1 MNIAQIRKYD
11 VANGP
16 GIRTTIFVSGCTH
29 NCKNCFNKEYQD
41 FSYGKPFTKEIEDE
55 IISYV
60 KDTNR
65 LSILGG
71 EPMQQGIELI
81 NLLKRVKEETNA
93 TIWMWTG
100 CIYELL
106 ETDIQRKMLQYI
118 YVLVDRPFIESKK
131 DLTLKFRVSS
141 NQRIIDVKNTLDK
154 NKLITMEV

>member
-1 MNIAQIRKYD
+1 MKYSAIKYCD

-100 CIYELL
+100 YIYELL
-106 ETDIQRKMLQYI
+106 ETDIQRKMLQYVD
-118 YVLVDRPFIESKK
+118 VLVDGPFIESKK
-131 DLTLKFRVSS
+131 DLTLKFRGSS

>member
-1 MNIAQIRKYD
+1 MRGSQYIR
-11 VANGP
+11 
-16 GIRTTIFVSGCTH
+16 
-29 NCKNCFNKEYQD
+29 CFNKEYQD
-41 FSYGKPFTKEIEDE
+41 FSYGKPFTKEREDE

-100 CIYELL
+100 YIYELL
-106 ETDIQRKMLQYI
+106 ETDIQRKMLQYVD
-118 YVLVDRPFIESKK
+118 VLVDGPFIESKK
-131 DLTLKFRVSS
+131 DLTLKFRGSS

>member
-100 CIYELL
+100 YIYELL
-106 ETDIQRKMLQYI
+106 ETDIQRKMLQYV
-118 YVLVDRPFIESKK
+118 YVLVDGPFIESKK
-131 DLTLKFRVSS
+131 DLTLKFRGSS
-141 NQRIIDVKNTLDK
+141 NQRIINVKKTLDK

>member
-1 MNIAQIRKYD
+1 MKYSAIKYCD

-100 CIYELL
+100 YIYEIL
-106 ETDIQRKMLQYI
+106 
-118 YVLVDRPFIESKK
+118 
-131 DLTLKFRVSS
+131 
-141 NQRIIDVKNTLDK
+141 
-154 NKLITMEV
+154 